1 MGMGEGYDVRGL
13 GGVLDQEMREGEGAC
28 AHHATAGAMNGPEI
42 RLRVSCVTYV
52 LCDVCVCCVC

>member
-1 MGMGEGYDVRGL
+1 MGEGYDVRGL

-28 AHHATAGAMNGPEI
+28 AHHATAGAMNGPVI

-52 LCDVCVCCVC
+52 CYVC